1 MGYYLKE
8 KIHLIGN
15 DHIIRSFNMYAFAT
29 AVPYRHLIHPTPTLI
44 LFMTI
49 I

>member
-15 DHIIRSFNMYAFAT
+15 DHIIRSFNMYAT
-29 AVPYRHLIHPTPTLI
+29 AVPYRYLIHLTPTLI